1 MHFTQEDYRKIEDWL
16 YQRTVKD
23 TELPSADPLDGTEMV
38 PILQNNK
45 NKTIGLNDFV
55 KQVADMK
62 LSDFYNVTANSKRP
76 YLTLKEAISLVPV
89 KKRKLGLT
97 ITYHNEYGNWLI
109 YQFKGDSLNQ
119 WDSLNYWNN
128 IIQQAIE
135 EFVLYPDEED
145 ITGVRDGNRT
155 FLKFKNREYNPEE
168 FSGMGMII
176 LRKNLVGTA
185 ACSIDD
191 EDHLNNILTQDM
203 INQENT
209 VYIVQYD
216 FDLDGKVISIPKGCT
231 LWFQGGSINNGTM
244 YLQETAIL
252 GAFEFADMGTA
263 KLFGKFNTGQIMTF
277 SNDSYKA
284 KEGGYFVPST
294 KPSSATPQEDA
305 KQDRETFYTE
315 NTTAYT
321 TETRQELRWWNGEEW
336 ILILDITDY
345 KELKSIIS
353 DLVGKHNAE
362 MAACYKYFKARCYA
376 LELRMDD
383 AERRLDEHDVILE
396 NHETR
401 ITKVEG
407 DIVSINNEI
416 NSIHNDIDNIEGD
429 INTINNNITNIEG
442 DINSIEQNITNVTD
456 DISNIISNIA
466 DIQNIVE
473 NLDQTIENHI
483 QQFIENNVIG
493 VASVTVNGQKYV
505 PDSNGNI
512 SLPDYPEA
520 GGGTADK
527 VAGKLKFTGAST
539 AEYDGSSDVTVNI
552 PEGGSGGGVAD
563 SVKGTLTIKSS
574 KGTTLGTYNGSTDK
588 TITLPSSGGG
598 GGDTIITAKETL
610 TIKQGNNTLGTYD
623 GTEPKTITI
632 PESSGGGGTADRV
645 AKKLKFTGAVSAE
658 YDGSEEVS
666 VNIPSGGGGETGGS
680 NQPLIF
686 KGAVNE
692 TYDGSVQKEVTIPAP
707 VTLADLD
714 TKTLVVKNASG
725 EEVVSYNAKED
736 KEIQLKK
743 LHVKTNLND
752 TKGALP
758 AGVSDTTYSGS
769 LVPYDIDLLKGEGV
783 VDLTKVNFGTSEHGI
798 VLASGYIRRTSKDS
812 TIWSFNLT
820 YKHPFITT
828 TVSSV
833 GQACVKIT
841 VNSAENNSFL
851 CIHTVVATYSDS
863 TERGITNTDY
873 GRNRS
878 GVVGLRCGIS
888 GREIYIQGIRTAN
901 KNNDSIDFDPA
912 AKGGKLLGFNI
923 LIIGHINR

>member
-1 MHFTQEDYRKIEDWL
+1 MHFTQEDYRKIEAWL

-23 TELPSADPLDGTEMV
+23 TEFPSADPLDGTEMV
-38 PILQNNK
+38 PILQNNE
-45 NKTIGLNDFV
+45 NKTIGLNNFV

-62 LSDFYNVTANSKRP
+62 LPDFYNVTVNSKRP
-76 YLTLKEAISLVPV
+76 YLTLKEAVSLVPV
-89 KKRKLGLT
+89 KQRKLGLT

-294 KPSSATPQEDA
+294 KPSSATTQEDA

-315 NTTAYT
+315 NTAAYV

-345 KELKSIIS
+345 RELKSIIS
-353 DLVGKHNAE
+353 DLIDKHNAE

-376 LELRMDD
+376 LELRVDD
-383 AERRLDEHDVILE
+383 TERRLDEHDVILE

-416 NSIHNDIDNIEGD
+416 NSIHNDIDNID
-429 INTINNNITNIEG
+429 G
-442 DINSIEQNITNVTD
+442 DINSIEQNITNVTN
-456 DISNIISNIA
+456 DISNITNNIA

-483 QQFIENNVIG
+483 QQFIENNVVG

-520 GGGTADK
+520 GGGTAD
-527 VAGKLKFTGAST
+527 
-539 AEYDGSSDVTVNI
+539 
-552 PEGGSGGGVAD
+552 
-563 SVKGTLTIKSS
+563 
-574 KGTTLGTYNGSTDK
+574 
-588 TITLPSSGGG
+588 
-598 GGDTIITAKETL
+598 
-610 TIKQGNNTLGTYD
+610 
-623 GTEPKTITI
+623 
-632 PESSGGGGTADRV
+632 RV
-645 AKKLKFTGAVSAE
+645 AKKLKFTGAVLAE

-666 VNIPSGGGGETGGS
+666 VNIPFGGGGGTGGS

-692 TYDGSVQKEVTIPAP
+692 TYDGSVQKEITIPAP

-714 TKTLVVKNASG
+714 TKTLTLQDQKGNVKHT
-725 EEVVSYNAKED
+725 YNAKED
-736 KEIQLKK
+736 KTVKVGSVLFRQNSGDTLHDALDSTQTILDLRPYMNGGYGHPTILYSAEIVRNMNTTAWRELYSQKHDGVGSVSFSTNDSLLKVTLSSK
-743 LHVKTNLND
+743 SGWSIAVASACANSRDMDGLGYSHSGGNRLRSNGGWIQCATNATSTVYLHAWRTGDKNND
-752 TKGALP
+752 TVHADCLHQGGRCLGLSIIVIGYA
-758 AGVSDTTYSGS
+758 
-769 LVPYDIDLLKGEGV
+769 
-783 VDLTKVNFGTSEHGI
+783 TKVN
-798 VLASGYIRRTSKDS
+798 
-812 TIWSFNLT
+812 
-820 YKHPFITT
+820 
-828 TVSSV
+828 
-833 GQACVKIT
+833 
-841 VNSAENNSFL
+841 
-851 CIHTVVATYSDS
+851 
-863 TERGITNTDY
+863 
-873 GRNRS
+873 
-878 GVVGLRCGIS
+878 
-888 GREIYIQGIRTAN
+888 
-901 KNNDSIDFDPA
+901 
-912 AKGGKLLGFNI
+912 
-923 LIIGHINR
+923 

>member
-1 MHFTQEDYRKIEDWL
+1 MHFTQEDYRKIEAWL

-23 TELPSADPLDGTEMV
+23 TEFPSADPLDGTEMV
-38 PILQNNK
+38 PILQNNE
-45 NKTIGLNDFV
+45 NKTIGLNNFV

-62 LSDFYNVTANSKRP
+62 LPDFYNVTVNSKRP
-76 YLTLKEAISLVPV
+76 YLTLKEAVSLVPV
-89 KKRKLGLT
+89 KQRKLGLT

-294 KPSSATPQEDA
+294 KPSSATTQEDA

-315 NTTAYT
+315 NTAAYV

-345 KELKSIIS
+345 RELKSIIS
-353 DLVGKHNAE
+353 DLIDKHNAE

-376 LELRMDD
+376 LELRVDD

-429 INTINNNITNIEG
+429 IN
-442 DINSIEQNITNVTD
+442 SIEQNITNVTN
-456 DISNIISNIA
+456 DISNITNNIA

-483 QQFIENNVIG
+483 QQFIENNVVG

-520 GGGTADK
+520 GGGTAD
-527 VAGKLKFTGAST
+527 
-539 AEYDGSSDVTVNI
+539 
-552 PEGGSGGGVAD
+552 
-563 SVKGTLTIKSS
+563 
-574 KGTTLGTYNGSTDK
+574 
-588 TITLPSSGGG
+588 
-598 GGDTIITAKETL
+598 
-610 TIKQGNNTLGTYD
+610 
-623 GTEPKTITI
+623 
-632 PESSGGGGTADRV
+632 RV
-645 AKKLKFTGAVSAE
+645 AKKLKFTGAVLAE

-666 VNIPSGGGGETGGS
+666 VNIPFGGGGGTGGS

-692 TYDGSVQKEVTIPAP
+692 TYDGSVQKEITIPAP

-714 TKTLVVKNASG
+714 TKTLTLQDQKGNVKHT
-725 EEVVSYNAKED
+725 YNAKED
-736 KEIQLKK
+736 KTVKVGSVLFRQNSGDTLHDALDSTQTILDLRPYMNGGYGHPTILYSAEIVRNKNTTAWRELYSQKHDGVGSVSFSTDNSLLKVTLSSK
-743 LHVKTNLND
+743 SGWGIAVASACANSRDMDGLGYHHSGGNRLRSNGGWIQCATNATSTVYLHAWRTGVKNND
-752 TKGALP
+752 TVHADCLHKDGKCLGLSIIVIGYA
-758 AGVSDTTYSGS
+758 
-769 LVPYDIDLLKGEGV
+769 
-783 VDLTKVNFGTSEHGI
+783 TKVN
-798 VLASGYIRRTSKDS
+798 
-812 TIWSFNLT
+812 
-820 YKHPFITT
+820 
-828 TVSSV
+828 
-833 GQACVKIT
+833 
-841 VNSAENNSFL
+841 
-851 CIHTVVATYSDS
+851 
-863 TERGITNTDY
+863 
-873 GRNRS
+873 
-878 GVVGLRCGIS
+878 
-888 GREIYIQGIRTAN
+888 
-901 KNNDSIDFDPA
+901 
-912 AKGGKLLGFNI
+912 
-923 LIIGHINR
+923 

>member
-1 MHFTQEDYRKIEDWL
+1 MHFTQEDYRKIEAWL

-23 TELPSADPLDGTEMV
+23 TEFPSADPLDGTEMV
-38 PILQNNK
+38 PILQNNE
-45 NKTIGLNDFV
+45 NKTIGLNNFV

-62 LSDFYNVTANSKRP
+62 LPDFYNVTVNSKRP
-76 YLTLKEAISLVPV
+76 YLTLKEAVSLVPV
-89 KKRKLGLT
+89 KQRKLGLT

-135 EFVLYPDEED
+135 EFVLYSDEED

-294 KPSSATPQEDA
+294 KPSSATTQEDA

-315 NTTAYT
+315 NTAAYV

-345 KELKSIIS
+345 RELKSIIS
-353 DLVGKHNAE
+353 DLIDKHNAE

-376 LELRMDD
+376 LELRVDD

-407 DIVSINNEI
+407 DI
-416 NSIHNDIDNIEGD
+416 
-429 INTINNNITNIEG
+429 
-442 DINSIEQNITNVTD
+442 NSIEQNITNVTN
-456 DISNIISNIA
+456 DISNITNNIA

-483 QQFIENNVIG
+483 QQFIENNVVG

-520 GGGTADK
+520 GGGTAD
-527 VAGKLKFTGAST
+527 
-539 AEYDGSSDVTVNI
+539 
-552 PEGGSGGGVAD
+552 
-563 SVKGTLTIKSS
+563 
-574 KGTTLGTYNGSTDK
+574 
-588 TITLPSSGGG
+588 
-598 GGDTIITAKETL
+598 
-610 TIKQGNNTLGTYD
+610 
-623 GTEPKTITI
+623 
-632 PESSGGGGTADRV
+632 RV
-645 AKKLKFTGAVSAE
+645 AKKLKFTGAVLAE

-666 VNIPSGGGGETGGS
+666 VNIPFGGGGGTGGS

-692 TYDGSVQKEVTIPAP
+692 TYDGSVQKEITIPAP

-714 TKTLVVKNASG
+714 TKTLTLQDQKGNVKHT
-725 EEVVSYNAKED
+725 YNAKED
-736 KEIQLKK
+736 KTVKVGSVLFRQNSGDTLHDALDSTQTILDLRPYMNGGYGHPTILYSAEIVRNKNTTAWRELYSQKHDGVGSVSFSTNDSLLKVTLSSK
-743 LHVKTNLND
+743 SGWGIAVASACANSRDMDGLGYSHSGGNRLRSNGGWIQCATNATSTVYLHAWRTGVKNND
-752 TKGALP
+752 TVHADCLHKDGKCLGLSIIVIGYA
-758 AGVSDTTYSGS
+758 
-769 LVPYDIDLLKGEGV
+769 
-783 VDLTKVNFGTSEHGI
+783 TKVN
-798 VLASGYIRRTSKDS
+798 
-812 TIWSFNLT
+812 
-820 YKHPFITT
+820 
-828 TVSSV
+828 
-833 GQACVKIT
+833 
-841 VNSAENNSFL
+841 
-851 CIHTVVATYSDS
+851 
-863 TERGITNTDY
+863 
-873 GRNRS
+873 
-878 GVVGLRCGIS
+878 
-888 GREIYIQGIRTAN
+888 
-901 KNNDSIDFDPA
+901 
-912 AKGGKLLGFNI
+912 
-923 LIIGHINR
+923 

>member
-23 TELPSADPLDGTEMV
+23 TEFPSADPLDGTEMV

-62 LSDFYNVTANSKRP
+62 LPDFYNVTVNSKRP
-76 YLTLKEAISLVPV
+76 YLTLKEAVSLVPV
-89 KKRKLGLT
+89 KQRKLGLT

-277 SNDSYKA
+277 SNESYKA

-294 KPSSATPQEDA
+294 KSSSATPQEDA

-315 NTTAYT
+315 NTAAYT

-345 KELKSIIS
+345 RELKSIIS
-353 DLVGKHNAE
+353 DLIDKHNAE

-442 DINSIEQNITNVTD
+442 DINSIEQNITNVTN
-456 DISNIISNIA
+456 DISNITNNIA

-483 QQFIENNVIG
+483 QQFIENNVVG

-520 GGGTADK
+520 GGG
-527 VAGKLKFTGAST
+527 
-539 AEYDGSSDVTVNI
+539 
-552 PEGGSGGGVAD
+552 SGGGVAD

-574 KGTTLGTYNGSTDK
+574 GGTTLGTYNGSADK

-598 GGDTIITAKETL
+598 SGDTIITAKETL

-623 GTEPKTITI
+623 GTEPKTIAI
-632 PESSGGGGTADRV
+632 PEYSGGGG
-645 AKKLKFTGAVSAE
+645 
-658 YDGSEEVS
+658 
-666 VNIPSGGGGETGGS
+666 TGGS

-714 TKTLVVKNASG
+714 TKTLTLQDQKGNVKHT
-725 EEVVSYNAKED
+725 YNAKED
-736 KEIQLKK
+736 KTVKVGSVLFRQNSGDTLHDALDSTQTILDLRPYMNGEYGHPTILYSAEIIRNKNSTAWMEHYSQKHDGVGSVSFSTDDSLLKVTLSSK
-743 LHVKTNLND
+743 SGWSISAASACANSRDMDGLTYSKSGGGRLRSNGGWIQCATNATSTVYLHAWRTGNRNND
-752 TKGALP
+752 TVHADCLHKDGKCLGLSIIVIGYA
-758 AGVSDTTYSGS
+758 
-769 LVPYDIDLLKGEGV
+769 
-783 VDLTKVNFGTSEHGI
+783 TKVN
-798 VLASGYIRRTSKDS
+798 
-812 TIWSFNLT
+812 
-820 YKHPFITT
+820 
-828 TVSSV
+828 
-833 GQACVKIT
+833 
-841 VNSAENNSFL
+841 
-851 CIHTVVATYSDS
+851 
-863 TERGITNTDY
+863 
-873 GRNRS
+873 
-878 GVVGLRCGIS
+878 
-888 GREIYIQGIRTAN
+888 
-901 KNNDSIDFDPA
+901 
-912 AKGGKLLGFNI
+912 
-923 LIIGHINR
+923 

>member
-1 MHFTQEDYRKIEDWL
+1 MHFTQEDYRKIEAWL

-23 TELPSADPLDGTEMV
+23 TEFPSADPLDGTEMV

-62 LSDFYNVTANSKRP
+62 LPDFYNVTVNSKRP
-76 YLTLKEAISLVPV
+76 YLTLKEAVSLVPV
-89 KKRKLGLT
+89 KQRKLGLT

-284 KEGGYFVPST
+284 KEGGYFIPST

-305 KQDRETFYTE
+305 KQDRETFYDK
-315 NTTAYT
+315 NPNAYT

-345 KELKSIIS
+345 NELKSIIN
-353 DLVGKHNAE
+353 DLIEKHNAE
-362 MAACYKYFKARCYA
+362 MSACYKYFKARCYA
-376 LELRMDD
+376 LEVRMDD
-383 AERRLDEHDVILE
+383 AERRLDEHDTILE

-407 DIVSINNEI
+407 DINSINQEI
-416 NSIHNDIDNIEGD
+416 TNIHND
-429 INTINNNITNIEG
+429 ITNIEG
-442 DINSIEQNITNVTD
+442 DINSIESNVTNITNDINSITQN
-456 DISNIISNIA
+456 ISNLTDIIN
-466 DIQNIVE
+466 

-493 VASVTVNGQKYV
+493 VASVTVNGTKYE
-505 PDSNGNI
+505 PDNNGNI
-512 SLPDYPEA
+512 TLPDYPEA
-520 GGGTADK
+520 GGGTADRTKGTLRFTGASSASYDGSNDVTVNIPEGGSGGGQADSVKGTLTVKTAAGVTLTSYNGSEDKTLTLPSGGGGDTYITAKEPLTIKQGDKTLGTYDGTEPKTIDIPASGGGAGGTADK
-527 VAGKLKFTGAST
+527 VAHKLKFTGAST
-539 AEYDGSSDVTVNI
+539 AEYDGSQEVTVNI
-552 PEGGSGGGVAD
+552 PTGGSGG
-563 SVKGTLTIKSS
+563 
-574 KGTTLGTYNGSTDK
+574 
-588 TITLPSSGGG
+588 
-598 GGDTIITAKETL
+598 
-610 TIKQGNNTLGTYD
+610 
-623 GTEPKTITI
+623 
-632 PESSGGGGTADRV
+632 
-645 AKKLKFTGAVSAE
+645 
-658 YDGSEEVS
+658 
-666 VNIPSGGGGETGGS
+666 GGS

-692 TYDGSVQKEVTIPAP
+692 TYDGSVQKEVTIP
-707 VTLADLD
+707 TLADLD
-714 TKTLVVKNASG
+714 TKPLVVKNASG
-725 EEVVSYNAKED
+725 EEVVSYNAKEA
-736 KEIQLKK
+736 KEVQLKK

-752 TKGALP
+752 TKRALP
-758 AGVSDTTYSGS
+758 SGVSDTSYSGS
-769 LVPYDIDLLKGEGV
+769 LIPYDIDLLKGEGV
-783 VDLTKVNFGTSEHGI
+783 VDLTKVNFGTDEHGI
-798 VLASGYIRRTSKDS
+798 VLASGYISRSNNNS
-812 TIWSFNLT
+812 TTWSFK
-820 YKHPFITT
+820 YIKRHPFVTITI
-828 TVSSV
+828 SST
-833 GQACVKIT
+833 GQAAIKLT
-841 VNSAENNSFL
+841 VNAAENSNYL
-851 CIHTVVATYSDS
+851 NVHTVVATYSDS
-863 TERGITNTDY
+863 TERSIMNTNW

-888 GREIYIQGIRTAN
+888 GRDIYIQGIRTAD